1 MRYFLLAFS
10 ALLLHCGEG
19 FAKNVKIRWHGQSF
33 FEVES
38 SSGTILAI
46 DPHNLEAYGRRQVKA
61 DAVLITHFHIDHA
74 SPEPIVDFKATKK
87 IYGLKSRRG
96 LESTRETDEFY
107 DLDEK
112 VKDFHI
118 TNMNCYHDDMEGLRR
133 GKNAAMIMEVDGLRI
148 VHLGDLGHKL
158 TKAQIRKLG
167 QVDVLLIPVGGV
179 YTLNGTEAKEVI
191 AQIKPRRYVIP
202 MHYATKVYGDLLSL
216 DEFLEEQNEKMITRT
231 KFNELIVDADAVPE
245 KQPRIAILNYEQ
257 EEKKEKEKEK
267 EKDK

>member
-1 MRYFLLAFS
+1 MGPSSRFWSPVGYLPLGRLSKYHPIKGMFNGRFPAMRYFLLAFS
-10 ALLLHCGEG
+10 ALLLHSGEG

-118 TNMNCYHDDMEGLRR
+118 TNMNCYHDDMEGL
-133 GKNAAMIMEVDGLRI
+133 
-148 VHLGDLGHKL
+148 
-158 TKAQIRKLG
+158 
-167 QVDVLLIPVGGV
+167 
-179 YTLNGTEAKEVI
+179 
-191 AQIKPRRYVIP
+191 
-202 MHYATKVYGDLLSL
+202 
-216 DEFLEEQNEKMITRT
+216 
-231 KFNELIVDADAVPE
+231 
-245 KQPRIAILNYEQ
+245 
-257 EEKKEKEKEK
+257 
-267 EKDK
+267 